1 MRVEEPFAF
10 AQRIYFQVH
19 TTFSVMPSPPDQVI
33 QMPIR
38 KWSLSLAAAAG
49 ILVFAAGCSGSN
61 DQTQTPQPPASEE
74 TPSVIAPTATAS
86 PTSIPTVT
94 ATPSTEPDTPTP
106 LLPNTTTSA
115 PTSTPTIDA
124 PTPTE
129 APTQTPT
136 SVPTPQPEGVFPVP
150 PDRDLVHLAQ
160 SLLIKSSEPIPRIV
174 NPEPVSYQ
182 EGRED
187 IFWITDLQS
196 TETYTTTAVL
206 RKVSP
211 HAYWYVEDGLDVSQG
226 DIDRAASEF
235 EEQIYPR
242 VSSAFGTEWKPG
254 VDNDLRLTILNARL
268 SGAAGY
274 FSSVDEYPIQIHA
287 QSNQREMVY
296 MNARALKVGSRAYLG
311 VLAHE
316 LLHAIQWN
324 GDEGE
329 ETWVNEGLS
338 EVAATVAGYETYH
351 QSTFFNS
358 PSRSLVHWPLEAG
371 ASSGN
376 YGAAFLFLDF
386 LATHHGDRNDLVALV
401 QGPED
406 GIAAVDAYLEDLGSG
421 ATFRDVFKDWIIANF
436 LDEPGGG
443 PYSYPDYDVQ
453 VRVRGR
459 ISDFDEYE
467 SSVPQYAAEY
477 TYIDFLEGDIEITF
491 QGQQFTR
498 LLPVQLDGDHC
509 WWSNRGDSI
518 SSTLTR
524 ELDLSQVTEATL
536 GFRIWFEVE
545 EDWDYG
551 YVQVSTDGGAT
562 WDIIETPNTSPRNPF
577 GNSFGHGYTGNSEGW
592 VEEQLDLGRY
602 TGQRVLLRFH
612 YVTDDALDGTGMC
625 IDSISIPGIGFVDQG
640 PTDAEW
646 QIEGFV
652 WTDNK
657 VHQDYIVQLIEV
669 GEETSVREMEIDSN
683 NRGQILISDIED
695 LDDVVL
701 VVAALAPATSQV
713 ASYTIKVERAKESG

>member
-1 MRVEEPFAF
+1 
-10 AQRIYFQVH
+10 
-19 TTFSVMPSPPDQVI
+19 
-33 QMPIR
+33 MPIR
-38 KWSLSLAAAAG
+38 KWSLWLTAAAG
-49 ILVFAAGCSGSN
+49 ILVFAAACGSSN
-61 DQTQTPQPPASEE
+61 NQTQVPPPQSSEE
-74 TPSVIAPTATAS
+74 TPTVIAPTATAS
-86 PTSIPTVT
+86 PTSTPTIT
-94 ATPSTEPDTPTP
+94 ATPSPEPDNSTPIP
-106 LLPNTTTSA
+106 PNTTTVAPTSA
-115 PTSTPTIDA
+115 PTINVPTPTDA
-124 PTPTE
+124 PTPT
-129 APTQTPT
+129 PTLTPI
-136 SVPTPQPEGVFPVP
+136 PQPKEAFPEP
-150 PDRDLVHLAQ
+150 PDRNLFLLAQ
-160 SLLIKSSEPIPRIV
+160 SLLIKSSEPISRIA

-187 IFWITDLQS
+187 TFWITDLQS
-196 TETYTTTAVL
+196 IEAYTTTAVL
-206 RKVSP
+206 RKVSL
-211 HAYWYVEDGLDVSQG
+211 HAYWYVEDGLDISQG

-235 EEQIYPR
+235 EEQIYPK
-242 VSSAFGTEWKPG
+242 VSSAFGTEWNPG
-254 VDNDLRLTILNARL
+254 VDNDPRLTILNARL

-274 FSSVDEYPIQIHA
+274 FSSVDEYPVQIHV

-338 EVAATVAGYETYH
+338 EVAATVAGYQTFH

-358 PSRSLVHWPLEAG
+358 PAISLVHWPLETG
-371 ASSGN
+371 SSSGN

-386 LATHHGDRNDLVALV
+386 LATHYGDRNDLVAFV

-406 GIAAVDAYLEDLGSG
+406 GIVAVDAYLEKIGSD

-436 LDEPGGG
+436 LDEPEGG

-477 TYIDFLEGDIEITF
+477 TYIDFKEGDIELSF
-491 QGQQFTR
+491 QGQQSNR
-498 LLPVQLDGDHC
+498 LLPVHLDGGNC

-536 GFRIWFEVE
+536 GFKIWFEVE

-551 YVQVSTDGGAT
+551 YVQVSTDGGTT
-562 WDIIETPNTSPRNPF
+562 WDILETPNTSPRNPV

-592 VEEQLDLGRY
+592 IEEQLDLGRY

-612 YVTDDALDGTGMC
+612 YVTDDTLNGTGMC
-625 IDSISIPGIGFVDQG
+625 IDSISVPEIGFVDEG

-652 WTDNK
+652 WTDNEMP
-657 VHQDYIVQLIEV
+657 QDYIVQLIEV
-669 GEETSVREMEIDSN
+669 SEETRVREMEMDSN
-683 NRGQILISDIED
+683 NRGQILISDIGD
-695 LDDVVL
+695 LEDVVL

-713 ASYTIKVERAKESG
+713 ASYMIKVETG